1 MYRGGHLG
9 TLDNHRGKI
18 ESTEVKFV
26 YPRKITE
33 AEFWLMLHPD
43 YHKSFSDDLAMRGK
57 RLQTTFKLYK

>member
-1 MYRGGHLG
+1 MYRGGNLG
-9 TLDNHRGKI
+9 TLDNYRGKI

-33 AEFWLMLHPD
+33 AEFWLCYTLTTINHLLQL
-43 YHKSFSDDLAMRGK
+43 SMRGK